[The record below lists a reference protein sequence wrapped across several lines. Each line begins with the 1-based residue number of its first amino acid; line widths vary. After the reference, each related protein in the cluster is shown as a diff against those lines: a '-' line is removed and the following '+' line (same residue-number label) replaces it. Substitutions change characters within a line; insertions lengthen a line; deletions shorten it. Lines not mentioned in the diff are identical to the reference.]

1 MLVSVIIPFYDA
13 GRYAKKIVE
22 SLKCQKYND
31 IEVVIVDDGSGS
43 GVNEMED
50 AIRTCNLQIPVIWR
64 RTSGRTGPGNARNVG
79 IDSSRGDIIAFLD
92 CDDYWGAGYIES
104 MVDIVVKRGSGLAAC
119 CSSYFVQSEHGEN
132 IKNLVVLPNIFSE
145 SQLLQT
151 NPFNPSAVMVHRSSL
166 GSLRFNNCGH
176 EDLDL
181 WIRLARQ
188 NGPFHCLSKRLV
200 FVARSDGSR
209 SSNKIRAVVWQWLVI
224 NKLHSGSII
233 VKLGVFVVYIINAVL
248 KRVLLEYTPITILF
262 NNQ

>member
-22 SLKCQKYND
+22 TVKCQKYND
-31 IEVVIVDDGSGS
+31 IEVVIVDDGCGR

-50 AIRTCNLQIPVIWR
+50 AIRACHLQVPVTWR
-64 RTSGRTGPGNARNVG
+64 KTSGRTGPGNARNVG
-79 IDSSRGDIIAFLD
+79 IDASRGDVIAFLD

-104 MVDIVVKRGSGLAAC
+104 MVDVVAKSESGLAAC
-119 CSSYFVQSEHGEN
+119 CSSYFFHLEHGEN
-132 IKNLVVLPNIFSE
+132 IKNMVVLPNSFSE

-151 NPFNPSAVMVHRSSL
+151 NPFNPSAVMVRRSSL
-166 GSLRFNNCGH
+166 GLFRFNNCGH

-188 NGPFHCLSKRLV
+188 NGPFQCLSKRLV

-209 SSNKIRAVVWQWLVI
+209 SSNKIQAFLWQWQVI
-224 NKLHSGSII
+224 NKLYSGPII
-233 VKLGVFVVYIINAVL
+233 VKLAFFAVYSMNAVL
-248 KRVLLEYTPITILF
+248 KRVLLKYTPITIPF
-262 NNQ
+262 